1 MFRRLFRWMFRAVII
16 GVVLIAIVAISEY
29 ISHRVQP
36 NSVLE
41 VDLDGPVVERGGG
54 GSVLGLLS
62 KDQTAL
68 NVLRNAIDQ
77 GAKDPKIV
85 GLEIKVI
92 DPEMELAQAQ
102 EIVALI
108 KSFKSHGKWTTAY
121 LETAGESG
129 AGNLPYIVASAADE
143 VSLMPQ
149 GDLNLMGVQLREL
162 FTRGTLDWLGITPNF
177 ASAGKYKSA
186 ANMFTNKDYTPAQR
200 EEDEGLAGSLF
211 DQIVAAIG
219 DERKLSPDTIKGL
232 IDQAPLNADQGLK
245 AKLVDRL
252 EYEDE
257 FDERVKNQG
266 GSEHKIV
273 DYTNYARASLFS
285 GLGGGDEIA
294 VIYGEGDIDRGS
306 EGFNPFSTPDS
317 TTMTSDDMTE
327 AFKSAREDDDV
338 RAVILRVDSPG
349 GSMLASE
356 LIGREVE
363 LTAKKKPVVVSM
375 SGYAASGGYL
385 ISIPAA
391 KIVAEPGTI
400 TGSIG
405 VLGGKFNVS
414 PAVQKIYANT
424 DAVSLGANVGMF
436 DMWSDFTPAQAQQF
450 QNDIDRNYQYFL
462 KLVAAGRHMTVEQ
475 ADVVAQGR
483 VWTGEQALKFKLVD
497 SLGGMDEAMATARGL
512 ARLTPDQPVGI
523 VELPEQPGLLQT
535 IASGKMVSSM
545 IGQRPSTRIVEPII
559 EIIRAA
565 LSGHAIFSAA
575 YCPVVPML

>member
-1 MFRRLFRWMFRAVII
+1 MIRRFFRWII
-16 GVVLIAIVAISEY
+16 RTVLIVVVLVAIVAISDY

-36 NSVLE
+36 NSVLAVE
-41 VDLDGPVVERGGG
+41 LNGPVVERGGSG
-54 GSVLGLLS
+54 VLGLLS
-62 KDQTAL
+62 KTQTAL

-92 DPEMELAQAQ
+92 NPEMELAQAQ

-108 KSFKSHGKWTTAY
+108 QSFKSHGKWTAAY
-121 LETAGESG
+121 IETAGESG
-129 AGNLPYIVASAADE
+129 LGNTPYLVASACDE

-162 FTRGTLDWLGITPNF
+162 FTRGTLDWLGLTPNF

-186 ANMFTNKDYTPAQR
+186 ANMFTEKDFTAAQK
-200 EEDEGLAGSLF
+200 EEDEGLAGSLY

-219 DERKLSPDTIKGL
+219 AERKLSPDAIKAL
-232 IDQAPLNADQGLK
+232 IDRAPLNADDGLK
-245 AKLVDRL
+245 ARLVDRL

-257 FDERVKNQG
+257 FSERVKNHG
-266 GSEHKIV
+266 GSSHKVV

-285 GLGGGDEIA
+285 NLNGGDQIA
-294 VIYGEGDIDRGS
+294 VIYGEGEIQRGGEGID
-306 EGFNPFSTPDS
+306 PFSTPDS
-317 TTMTSDDMTE
+317 AAMTSDDMTE
-327 AFKSAREDDDV
+327 ALKSAREDDDV

-385 ISIPAA
+385 VSIPAA
-391 KIVAEPGTI
+391 KIIAEPGTI

-414 PAVQKIYANT
+414 PAMQKIYANT

-436 DMWSDFTPAQAQQF
+436 DMWTDFTPAQSKQF
-450 QNDIDRNYQYFL
+450 QDEIIRDYQHFL
-462 KLVAAGRHMTVEQ
+462 KLVADGRHITVEQ
-475 ADVVAQGR
+475 ADTVAQGR
-483 VWTGEQALKFKLVD
+483 VWTGEQAIKFKLVD
-497 SLGGMDEAMATARGL
+497 SLGGLDDAMAAAKGL
-512 ARLTPDQPVGI
+512 ARLAPDQPVGI
-523 VELPEQPGLLQT
+523 IELPAQPGLLQ
-535 IASGKMVSSM
+535 SLSGGKMVASM
-545 IGQRPSTRIVEPII
+545 TQRPTLRIVEPVVELIH
-559 EIIRAA
+559 AA

>member
-1 MFRRLFRWMFRAVII
+1 MFRRLFRWMLRAVII
-16 GVVLIAIVAISEY
+16 SVVLIAIIAISDY
-29 ISHRVQP
+29 LSHRVQP
-36 NSVLE
+36 DSVLE
-41 VDLDGPVVERGGG
+41 VDLDGPVVERGGSG
-54 GSVLGLLS
+54 VLGLLS
-62 KDQTAL
+62 KTQTGL
-68 NVLRNAIDQ
+68 NVVRNAINQ

-85 GLEIKVI
+85 GLAIKVI

-102 EIVALI
+102 ELVALI
-108 KSFKSHGKWTTAY
+108 RKFKSHGKWTTAY

-186 ANMFTNKDYTPAQR
+186 ANMFTNKDYTPAQK

-211 DQIVAAIG
+211 DQIVASIG
-219 DERKLSPDTIKGL
+219 DERKLSPDAIKTL
-232 IDQAPLNADQGLK
+232 IDQAPLNADEGLK

-252 EYEDE
+252 EYEDQ
-257 FDERVKNQG
+257 FDDRVKNHG

-273 DYTNYARASLFS
+273 DYDNYARASLFS
-285 GLGGGDEIA
+285 NWSGGDEIA
-294 VIYGEGDIDRGS
+294 VIYGEGDIDRGG

-317 TTMTSDDMTE
+317 TSMTSDDMTE

-391 KIVAEPGTI
+391 KIIAEPGTI

-405 VLGGKFNVS
+405 VLGGKFNIS

-424 DAVSLGANVGMF
+424 DAVSRGANVGMF
-436 DMWSDFTPAQAQQF
+436 DMWSDFTPAQSKQF
-450 QNDIDRNYQYFL
+450 QDDIDRNYQYFL

-475 ADVVAQGR
+475 AGAVAQGR
-483 VWTGEQALKFKLVD
+483 VWTGEQALQYKLVD
-497 SLGGMDEAMATARGL
+497 SLGGLDEAMAAAKGL
-512 ARLTPDQPVGI
+512 ARLTPDQQVGVI
-523 VELPEQPGLLQT
+523 ELPEQPGLLQT
-535 IASGKMVSSM
+535 LASGKMVSS
-545 IGQRPSTRIVEPII
+545 ITEERPAARIVEPVI

>member
-1 MFRRLFRWMFRAVII
+1 MFRRLFRWMLRAVII
-16 GVVLIAIVAISEY
+16 SMVLIAIVAISDSL
-29 ISHRVQP
+29 SHRVQP
-36 NSVLE
+36 DSVLE
-41 VDLDGPVVERGGG
+41 VDLDGPVVERGGSG
-54 GSVLGLLS
+54 VLGLLS
-62 KDQTAL
+62 KTQTGL
-68 NVLRNAIDQ
+68 NVVRNAINQ

-85 GLEIKVI
+85 GLAIKVT

-102 EIVALI
+102 ELIALI
-108 KSFKSHGKWTTAY
+108 KKFKSHGKWTTAY

-186 ANMFTNKDYTPAQR
+186 ANMFTSKDYTPAQK

-211 DQIVAAIG
+211 DQIVASIG
-219 DERKLSPDTIKGL
+219 DERKLSPDAIKTL
-232 IDQAPLNADQGLK
+232 IDQAPLNADEGLK

-252 EYEDE
+252 EYEDQ
-257 FDERVKNQG
+257 FDDRVKNHG

-273 DYTNYARASLFS
+273 DYDNYARASLFS
-285 GLGGGDEIA
+285 NWSGGDEIA
-294 VIYGEGDIDRGS
+294 VIYGEGDIDRGG

-317 TTMTSDDMTE
+317 PSMTSDDMTE

-391 KIVAEPGTI
+391 KIIAEPGTI
-400 TGSIG
+400 TGSNG
-405 VLGGKFNVS
+405 VPGGKFNVT
-414 PAVQKIYANT
+414 PAAQKIFANT
-424 DAVSLGANVGMF
+424 DAVSRGANVGMF
-436 DMWSDFTPAQAQQF
+436 DSFTDFTPEQAKQF
-450 QNDIDRNYQYFL
+450 QDDITRNYQYFL

-475 ADVVAQGR
+475 ADAVAQGR
-483 VWTGEQALKFKLVD
+483 VWTGEQAVKLKLVD
-497 SLGGMDEAMATARGL
+497 SLGGLDEAIATAKGL
-512 ARLTPDQPVGI
+512 ARLAPDQPVSLI
-523 VELPEQPGLLQT
+523 ELPEQPGLLQT
-535 IASGKMVSSM
+535 LSSGKMVAALT
-545 IGQRPSTRIVEPII
+545 QRPSTRIVEPLIDL
-559 EIIRAA
+559 IRVA

-575 YCPVVPML
+575 ICPVVPML

>member
-1 MFRRLFRWMFRAVII
+1 MFRRLFRWMLRAVII
-16 GVVLIAIVAISEY
+16 SVVLIAIVAISDY
-29 ISHRVQP
+29 LSHRVQP
-36 NSVLE
+36 DSVLE
-41 VDLDGPVVERGGG
+41 VDLDGPVVERGGSG
-54 GSVLGLLS
+54 VLGLLS
-62 KDQTAL
+62 KTQTGL
-68 NVLRNAIDQ
+68 NVVRNAINQ

-85 GLEIKVI
+85 GLAIKVI

-102 EIVALI
+102 ELVALI
-108 KSFKSHGKWTTAY
+108 RKFKSHGKWTTAY

-186 ANMFTNKDYTPAQR
+186 ANMFTNKDYTPAQK

-211 DQIVAAIG
+211 DQIVASIG
-219 DERKLSPDTIKGL
+219 DERKLSPDAIKTL
-232 IDQAPLNADQGLK
+232 IDQAPLNADEGLK

-252 EYEDE
+252 EYEDQ
-257 FDERVKNQG
+257 FDDRVKNHG

-273 DYTNYARASLFS
+273 DYDNYARASLFS
-285 GLGGGDEIA
+285 NWSGGDEIA
-294 VIYGEGDIDRGS
+294 VIYGEGDIDRGG

-317 TTMTSDDMTE
+317 TSMTSDDMTE

-391 KIVAEPGTI
+391 KIIAEPGTI

-405 VLGGKFNVS
+405 VLGGKFNIS

-424 DAVSLGANVGMF
+424 DAVSRGANVGMF
-436 DMWSDFTPAQAQQF
+436 DMWSDFTPAQSKQF
-450 QNDIDRNYQYFL
+450 QDDIDRNYQYFL

-475 ADVVAQGR
+475 ADAVAQGR
-483 VWTGEQALKFKLVD
+483 VWTGEQALQYKLVD
-497 SLGGMDEAMATARGL
+497 SLGGLDEAMAAAKGL
-512 ARLTPDQPVGI
+512 ARLTPDQQVGVI
-523 VELPEQPGLLQT
+523 ELPEQPGLLQT
-535 IASGKMVSSM
+535 LASGKMVSS
-545 IGQRPSTRIVEPII
+545 ITEERPAARIVEPVI

>member
-1 MFRRLFRWMFRAVII
+1 MFRRFFRWIFRTAIVIAV
-16 GVVLIAIVAISEY
+16 LFAIVAISDY

-36 NSVLE
+36 NSVLAVE
-41 VDLDGPVVERGGG
+41 LNGSVVERGGTG
-54 GSVLGLLS
+54 LLGLLS
-62 KDQTAL
+62 THQTAL
-68 NVLRNAIDQ
+68 NELRNAINQ

-108 KSFKSHGKWTTAY
+108 KSFKDHGKWTEAY

-129 AGNLPYIVASAADE
+129 LGNTPYMVASAADE

-162 FTRGTLDWLGITPNF
+162 FLRGTLDWLGITPNF
-177 ASAGKYKSA
+177 ASAGQYKSA
-186 ANMFTNKDYTPAQR
+186 ANMFTNKDFTPAQK

-219 DERKLSPDTIKGL
+219 TERKLSPDTIKTL
-232 IDQAPLNADQGLK
+232 IDQAPLHAEEGLK
-245 AKLVDRL
+245 ARLVDRL

-257 FDERVKNQG
+257 FDERMKNHG
-266 GSEHKIV
+266 GSSHKLV
-273 DYTNYARASLFS
+273 DYTSYARG
-285 GLGGGDEIA
+285 GLLSALSSGDEIA
-294 VIYGEGDIDRGS
+294 IIYGDGEIQRGGEGLD
-306 EGFNPFSTPDS
+306 PFSGPD
-317 TTMTSDDMTE
+317 TTAMTSDDMTE
-327 AFKSAREDDDV
+327 AFKSAREDPDV
-338 RAVILRVDSPG
+338 RAVILRVNSPG

-375 SGYAASGGYL
+375 SGYAASGGYM

-391 KIVAEPGTI
+391 KIIAEPGTI

-424 DAVSLGANVGMF
+424 DAVSRGANVGMF
-436 DMWSDFTPAQAQQF
+436 DMWTDFTPAQSKQF
-450 QNDIDRNYQYFL
+450 QDEIMRDYQYFL
-462 KLVAAGRHMTVEQ
+462 KLVVAGRHITLEQ
-475 ADVVAQGR
+475 ADAVAQGR

-497 SLGGMDEAMATARGL
+497 SLGGLDDAMAAAKGL
-512 ARLTPDQPVGI
+512 ARLAPDQDVGVI
-523 VELPEQPGLLQT
+523 ELPEQPGLLQSLT
-535 IASGKMVSSM
+535 SGKLAAS
-545 IGQRPSTRIVEPII
+545 IAQRPAARLVQPVI
-559 EIIRAA
+559 ELIRLA

>member
-1 MFRRLFRWMFRAVII
+1 MFRRFFRWIIRTVII
-16 GVVLIAIVAISEY
+16 FAVLFAIVAISSY
-29 ISHRVQP
+29 ISRRVQP

-41 VDLDGPVVERGGG
+41 VELNGPVVERGGG
-54 GSVLGLLS
+54 SVLGLFS
-62 KDQTAL
+62 KNQTAL
-68 NVLRNAIDQ
+68 NVLRNALDR

-85 GLEIKVI
+85 GLEVKVI

-108 KSFKSHGKWTTAY
+108 KSFKSHGKWTSAY

-129 AGNLPYIVASAADE
+129 LGNTPYIVASACDE
-143 VSLMPQ
+143 VSLMPR

-162 FTRGTLDWLGITPNF
+162 FMRGTLDWIGITPNF
-177 ASAGKYKSA
+177 ASAGQYKSA
-186 ANMFTNKDYTPAQR
+186 ANMFTNKDYTAPQK
-200 EEDEGLAGSLF
+200 EEDEGLAGGLF

-219 DERKLSPDTIKGL
+219 DERKLSPDTIKTL
-232 IDQAPLNADQGLK
+232 IDQAPLDADQGLK
-245 AKLVDRL
+245 AKLVDKL

-257 FDERVKNQG
+257 FTERVKNRG
-266 GSEHKIV
+266 GSTHKLV
-273 DYTNYARASLFS
+273 DYNSYARSSLFS
-285 GLGGGDEIA
+285 SLSTSDEIA
-294 VIYGEGDIDRGS
+294 VIYGEGGIERGN
-306 EGFNPFSTPDS
+306 EGLDPFSTPDS
-317 TTMTSDDMTE
+317 ASMSSDDMTE
-327 AFKSAREDDDV
+327 ALKSAREDDDV
-338 RAVILRVDSPG
+338 RAVVLRVDSPG

-363 LTAKKKPVVVSM
+363 LTARKKPVVVSM

-405 VLGGKFNVS
+405 VLGGKFNIS
-414 PAVQKIYANT
+414 PAVQKIFANT
-424 DAVSLGANVGMF
+424 DAVSRGANVGMF
-436 DMWSDFTPAQAQQF
+436 DVWTDFTPAQSKQF
-450 QNDIDRNYQYFL
+450 QDDINRNYQYFL

-475 ADVVAQGR
+475 ADAVAQGR

-497 SLGGMDEAMATARGL
+497 SLGGLDEAMAVAKGL
-512 ARLTPDQPVGI
+512 ARLAPDQEVGVI
-523 VELPEQPGLLQT
+523 ELPEQPGLLQT
-535 IASGKMVSSM
+535 LMSGKMVSSM
-545 IGQRPSTRIVEPII
+545 MTQRPAARLVEPVIQL
-559 EIIRAA
+559 IRAA

>member
-1 MFRRLFRWMFRAVII
+1 MVRRFFRWIFRT
-16 GVVLIAIVAISEY
+16 AIVIAVLLAIVVISDF

-36 NSVLE
+36 NS
-41 VDLDGPVVERGGG
+41 DLAVELNGSVVERGGTG
-54 GSVLGLLS
+54 LLGLLS
-62 KDQTAL
+62 SHQTAL
-68 NVLRNAIDQ
+68 NELRNAIDRA
-77 GAKDPKIV
+77 AKDPKIV

-92 DPEMELAQAQ
+92 NPEMELAQAQ

-108 KSFKSHGKWTTAY
+108 QSFKSHGKWTAAY
-121 LETAGESG
+121 IETAGESG
-129 AGNLPYIVASAADE
+129 AGNLPYIVAGAADE
-143 VSLMPQ
+143 VSLMPR

-162 FTRGTLDWLGITPNF
+162 FMRGTLDWLGITPNF
-177 ASAGKYKSA
+177 ASAGQYKSA
-186 ANMFTNKDYTPAQR
+186 ANMFTNKDFTPAQK

-219 DERKLSPDTIKGL
+219 AERKLSPDAIKAL
-232 IDQAPLNADQGLK
+232 IDQAPLNAEAGLK
-245 AKLVDRL
+245 ARLVDRL

-257 FDERVKNQG
+257 FSERVKHHG
-266 GSEHKIV
+266 GSLHKLV

-285 GLGGGDEIA
+285 GFGAGDQIA
-294 VIYGEGDIDRGS
+294 VIYGDGEIQRGG
-306 EGFNPFSTPDS
+306 EGFDPFSGPETEA
-317 TTMTSDDMTE
+317 MTADDMTN

-356 LIGREVE
+356 LIDREVE

-385 ISIPAA
+385 ISVPAA
-391 KIVAEPGTI
+391 KIIAEPGTI

-424 DAVSLGANVGMF
+424 DAVSRGANVGMF
-436 DMWSDFTPAQAQQF
+436 DMWTDFTPAQSKQF
-450 QNDIDRNYQYFL
+450 QDEIMRDYQYFL
-462 KLVAAGRHMTVEQ
+462 KLVAAGRHITVEQ
-475 ADVVAQGR
+475 TDAVAQGR
-483 VWTGEQALKFKLVD
+483 VWTGEQALKLKLVD
-497 SLGGMDEAMATARGL
+497 SLGGLDEAMAAAKGL
-512 ARLTPDQPVGI
+512 ARLAPDQPVGI
-523 VELPEQPGLLQT
+523 IELPEQPGLLQSLT
-535 IASGKMVSSM
+535 SGKMVAS
-545 IGQRPSTRIVEPII
+545 ITQRPAARFVEPVI
-559 EIIRAA
+559 ELIRLA

>member
-1 MFRRLFRWMFRAVII
+1 MFRRLFRWMLRAVII
-16 GVVLIAIVAISEY
+16 SVVLIAIIGVSDY
-29 ISHRVQP
+29 LSHRVQP
-36 NSVLE
+36 DSVLE
-41 VDLDGPVVERGGG
+41 VDLDGPVVERGGSG
-54 GSVLGLLS
+54 VLGLLS
-62 KDQTAL
+62 KSQTGL
-68 NVLRNAIDQ
+68 NVVRNAINQ
-77 GAKDPKIV
+77 GAKDPKII
-85 GLEIKVI
+85 GLAIKVI

-102 EIVALI
+102 ELVALI
-108 KSFKSHGKWTTAY
+108 RKFKSHGKWTTAY

-186 ANMFTNKDYTPAQR
+186 ANMFTNKDYTPAQK

-211 DQIVAAIG
+211 DQIVASIG
-219 DERKLSPDTIKGL
+219 DERKLSPDAIKTL
-232 IDQAPLNADQGLK
+232 IDQAPLNADEGLK

-252 EYEDE
+252 EYEDQ
-257 FDERVKNQG
+257 FDDRVKNHG
-266 GSEHKIV
+266 GSEHKVV
-273 DYTNYARASLFS
+273 DYDNYARPSLFS
-285 GLGGGDEIA
+285 NWSGGDEIA
-294 VIYGEGDIDRGS
+294 VIYGEGDIDRGG

-317 TTMTSDDMTE
+317 TSMTSDDMTE

-391 KIVAEPGTI
+391 KIIAEPGTI

-405 VLGGKFNVS
+405 VLGGKFNIS

-424 DAVSLGANVGMF
+424 DAVSRGANVGMF
-436 DMWSDFTPAQAQQF
+436 DMWSDFTPAQSKQF
-450 QNDIDRNYQYFL
+450 QDDIDRNYQYFL

-475 ADVVAQGR
+475 ADAVAQGR
-483 VWTGEQALKFKLVD
+483 VWTGEQALQYKLVD
-497 SLGGMDEAMATARGL
+497 SLGGLDEAMAAAKGL
-512 ARLTPDQPVGI
+512 ARLTPDQQVGVI
-523 VELPEQPGLLQT
+523 ELPEQPGLLQT
-535 IASGKMVSSM
+535 LASGKMVSS
-545 IGQRPSTRIVEPII
+545 ITEERPAARIVEPVI

>member
-1 MFRRLFRWMFRAVII
+1 MFRRFFRWIVRTVII
-16 GVVLIAIVAISEY
+16 AAVLIAIIAISEH

-36 NSVLE
+36 NSVLLVE
-41 VDLDGPVVERGGG
+41 LDGAVAERGS

-62 KDQTAL
+62 KNQTAL
-68 NVLRNAIDQ
+68 NVLRNAIDHA
-77 GAKDPKIV
+77 AKDPKIV
-85 GLEIKVI
+85 GLEVKVI

-102 EIVALI
+102 EIVGLI
-108 KSFKSHGKWTTAY
+108 KSFKSHGKWTAAY
-121 LETAGESG
+121 IETAGESG
-129 AGNLPYIVASAADE
+129 LGNTPYIVASACDE

-200 EEDEGLAGSLF
+200 EEDEGLAGGLF
-211 DQIVAAIG
+211 DQIVASIG
-219 DERKLSPDTIKGL
+219 DERKLSPDAIKTL
-232 IDQAPLNADQGLK
+232 IDQAPLNADEGLK

-252 EYEDE
+252 EYEDQ
-257 FDERVKNQG
+257 FDDRVKNHG

-273 DYTNYARASLFS
+273 DYDNYARSSLFS
-285 GLGGGDEIA
+285 NLSGGDEIA
-294 VIYGEGDIDRGS
+294 VIYGDGEIQRGG
-306 EGFNPFSTPDS
+306 EGFDPFSGPD
-317 TTMTSDDMTE
+317 TTAMTSGDMTE

-349 GSMLASE
+349 GSLLASE

-375 SGYAASGGYL
+375 SGYAASGGYV

-391 KIVAEPGTI
+391 KIIAEPGTI

-405 VLGGKFNVS
+405 VLGGKFNIS

-436 DMWSDFTPAQAQQF
+436 DMWTDFTPAQSQQF
-450 QNDIDRNYQYFL
+450 QDDVARDYQHFL
-462 KLVAAGRHMTVEQ
+462 KLVADGRHITVEQ
-475 ADVVAQGR
+475 ADAVAQGR

-512 ARLTPDQPVGI
+512 ARLAPDQPVGVI
-523 VELPEQPGLLQT
+523 ELPEQPGLLQSLS
-535 IASGKMVSSM
+535 SGKMVSS
-545 IGQRPSTRIVEPII
+545 ITQRPAARLVEPIV
-559 EIIRAA
+559 ELIRAA